1 MDSVGI
7 FEPMKQQHTITN
19 VTICQ
24 SGNAGNYVISG
35 IVNNQPIQATTVQDE
50 IFEDFN
56 DVDSKMHE
64 MAVIY
69 CEARLEQAY
78 NRLNSIPC

>member
-1 MDSVGI
+1 M
-7 FEPMKQQHTITN
+7 ENTITN

-24 SGNAGNYVISG
+24 SGNAGTYVISG
-35 IVNNQPIQATTVQDE
+35 IVNNQPMQAVTVQDE

-56 DVDSKMHE
+56 NPQAKMHE

-78 NRLNSIPC
+78 NRLMS

>member
-7 FEPMKQQHTITN
+7 FEPMKQHHTIKN
-19 VTICQ
+19 VTICK
-24 SGNAGNYVISG
+24 SGNAGHYVISG
-35 IVNNQPIQATTVQDE
+35 IVNDQPIQATTAQDD

-56 DVDSKMHE
+56 NTSSKMHE

-78 NRLNSIPC
+78 NRLIS